1 MRLLISTL
9 SLLLAFSLSAFTYAQ
24 DDEGYFPTPAKHL
37 IIIDHDSGQILF
49 EKNARVPMAPA
60 SMTKIMTATVIFDR
74 LKSGALSLTDE
85 FEVSENA
92 WRRGGAKSGSS
103 TMFLDLNSKA
113 SVSDLLRGV
122 IVQSGNDACIVL
134 AEAIAGSESN
144 FAKMMNDKAK
154 EIGLTTANFKNSTGW
169 PDEGHLISAHDLAK
183 LSSYTINAHPELYK
197 LYAERGF
204 KWNGISQPN
213 RNPLFGSGSSGADG
227 LKTGYTEVSRYG
239 FVGSAVRDGKRRIFV
254 VNGLESKAQRR
265 SESIRIMNAAFNA
278 FNSYGLFKSGD
289 KVGSADVYMGTE
301 ASVPLIAKSDIS
313 VGLHKA
319 QRSDLKVNVKYQGPI
334 AAPVTEGDEIATLVI
349 SATGMEDRTVPL
361 YAGASV
367 ERKSFFGRFIA
378 GTLQKIRG

>member
-1 MRLLISTL
+1 MRLFISSIAL
-9 SLLLAFSLSAFTYAQ
+9 FLAFSLSALSFAQ
-24 DDEGYFPTPAKHL
+24 DDNRYFPTPAKHL
-37 IIIDHDSGQILF
+37 IIIDHDSGEILF

-60 SMTKIMTATVIFDR
+60 SMTKIMTASVVFDR
-74 LKSGALSLTDE
+74 LKSGTLSLTDE

-144 FAKMMNDKAK
+144 FAKMMNDKA
-154 EIGLTTANFKNSTGW
+154 EELGLTTANFKNSTGW
-169 PDEGHLISAHDLAK
+169 PDDEHVISAYDLAI
-183 LSSYTINAHPELYK
+183 LSSHTINEHPELYK
-197 LYAERGF
+197 IYAERSF
-204 KWNGISQPN
+204 KWNGITQPN
-213 RNPLFGSGSSGADG
+213 RNPLFGARSHGADG
-227 LKTGYTEVSRYG
+227 LKTGHTEISKYG

-265 SESIRIMNAAFNA
+265 LESIRIMNAAFNA

-289 KVGSADVYMGTE
+289 KVGSADVYMGVE
-301 ASVPLIAKSDIS
+301 ATVPLIVKSDVS

-319 QRSDLKVNVKYQGPI
+319 QRSDLKVSVQYKGPV
-334 AAPVTEGDEIATLVI
+334 AAPVAEGDEIAKLVI
-349 SATGMEDRTVPL
+349 SAEGMEDRRVPL

-367 ERKSFFGRFIA
+367 ARKSFFGRFIA
-378 GTLQKIRG
+378 GILQKIRG